1 MFRKLSNILKAQ
13 SRWWSGLALACV
25 IALVL
30 WLGRGTKT
38 PEDMATFAARRGPL
52 QISLLEGGTLQ
63 ALDSQELKCEVRVGF
78 QGAKILKIIDEGY
91 QVTEEDVRTNKVLV
105 ELDSSELQK
114 TLVQQEI
121 IFQSAAA
128 ALSDAQQGYDIQ
140 LNQNV
145 SDMMAV
151 EQKAR
156 FARMDF
162 QKFIGRKV
170 ADEIIG
176 QLGVDERFEA
186 ARTNRIMPHA
196 LELSEETSTNEE
208 PSVAEETPLYFPGT
222 TTDTSELLARAK
234 ISPEDFMP
242 ITNTAMVLAEVP
254 SEPPRP
260 STIQFAKYADIEL
273 LGDGEAKQKIRKFED
288 DLQVAKK
295 EIGQAQAML
304 EGTRRLH
311 AKQFVTRTDLQRDEI
326 AFENSRLKVLTAETA
341 RDLFLKYDFL
351 KTSEE
356 TLSKYCEAVRE
367 MERAR
372 KAAIARLAQAEARLK
387 SATAQYGVQLRQR
400 TDLNQQIGKCLVRAQ
415 KPGLVVYG
423 RAGDDASGF
432 GGEERIREGAS
443 VRERQTILTIP
454 DLSHMGVRVKIHES
468 NIQKVRV
475 GQKVRVTVDA
485 FPDEELEGA
494 VTKVGVLP
502 DSQNR
507 WMNPDLKVYL
517 TTIAI
522 EGTNDWLK
530 PGMSTK
536 AEVLVDHLEDVVY
549 VPIQCAVP
557 ENGGYVCYLANG
569 GTAGRR
575 EVEVGQFNEEFIEIK
590 KGIQEGELVLLNPP
604 KGTAPSATDEE
615 TKQQEKE
622 NNSERARGEAAA
634 PAAKSASSAESTPR
648 ERPNTRAGRATLSSA
663 RRATAA
669 NNTPILAR
677 TSPRRA
683 EDSVALPV
691 QPSR

>member
-1 MFRKLSNILKAQ
+1 MFSKLSNILKTRP
-13 SRWWSGLALACV
+13 RWWIGMALACV
-25 IALVL
+25 IALAL

-38 PEDMATFAARRGPL
+38 RADMATFAARRGPL

-128 ALSDAQQGYDIQ
+128 ALADAQQGYDIQ

-170 ADEIIG
+170 ADEIIA

-186 ARTNRIMPHA
+186 ARTNRILSHA
-196 LELSEETSTNEE
+196 LALSDDTCTNAALPDEDTS
-208 PSVAEETPLYFPGT
+208 PVYVPGT
-222 TTDTSELLARAK
+222 AADTSELLARVK
-234 ISPEDFMP
+234 VSPEDFMP
-242 ITNTAMVLAEVP
+242 ITNTAIVLAEVP

-273 LGDGEAKQKIRKFED
+273 LGDGEAKQKIRKSED

-295 EIGQAQAML
+295 EMGQAQAML

-311 AKQFVTRTDLQRDEI
+311 EKQFVTRTDLQRDEI
-326 AFENSRLKVLTAETA
+326 AFENSRLKVQTAETA

-372 KAAIARLAQAEARLK
+372 KAAVARLAQAEARLK

-400 TDLNQQIGKCLVRAQ
+400 TDLEQQIGRCLVRAQ

-423 RAGDDASGF
+423 RAGDEVGGF

-454 DLSHMGVRVKIHES
+454 DLAHMGVRVKIHES
-468 NIQKVRV
+468 NIQKVKV

-485 FPDEELEGA
+485 FPDEELDGT
-494 VTKVGVLP
+494 VTKVAVLP

-517 TTIAI
+517 TTIEI

-536 AEVLVDHLEDVVY
+536 AEVLIDHLDDVVY

-557 ENGGYVCYLANG
+557 ENGGYVCYVASG
-569 GTAGRR
+569 GSVERR

-604 KGTAPSATDEE
+604 RSGAPSATEE
-615 TKQQEKE
+615 MKQEQ
-622 NNSERARGEAAA
+622 NGSERA
-634 PAAKSASSAESTPR
+634 
-648 ERPNTRAGRATLSSA
+648 RAGRATRSSG
-663 RRATAA
+663 RRATSSSNA
-669 NNTPILAR
+669 PRLAHAL
-677 TSPRRA
+677 PRRA
-683 EDSVALPV
+683 EDSAALPV
-691 QPSR
+691 QASR